1 MPPQTQ
7 LLVLCADSTSAI
19 LQQVAGEGA
28 QVDGIRTCGQLHD
41 DGLTR
46 RTIDH
51 LTRVDEL
58 TGIRQLES
66 VSDCRLDRIH
76 AALAVAPADAVL
88 SGWAA
93 AVVHG
98 VPSDF
103 LDGTWDGKA
112 MMPVQFSVPA
122 KDGARRRRGVRL
134 HWSTVPLE
142 HTVRYQ
148 GRLVTN
154 SLRTAVDLARWSRT
168 PARALA
174 AVDLSLRHGLTTAQD
189 LQEFL
194 PMMKRRQGMP
204 LVRAAVSVG
213 TVDAESPKESELRYY
228 WLQSGLPAPIV
239 NAWIYDLRGM
249 CMGRVDLLEPVSGY
263 VAEFNGHWHEM
274 WDRPAL
280 DANRNAGLRSL
291 NLTLD
296 EFTRFDVGGNGQC
309 LLAERMLSGY
319 AKAQQ
324 RDPRHDAWFCP
335 EAENWVRQTA

>member
-1 MPPQTQ
+1 M
-7 LLVLCADSTSAI
+7 
-19 LQQVAGEGA
+19 
-28 QVDGIRTCGQLHD
+28 DGIQTCGQLLD
-41 DGLTR
+41 GGLTR
-46 RTIDH
+46 RNIDR
-51 LTRVDEL
+51 LTRVDGL

-66 VSDCRLDRIH
+66 VPDCRLDRIH

-93 AVVHG
+93 AVLHG

-122 KDGARRRRGVRL
+122 KAGARQRRGVRL
-134 HWSTVPLE
+134 RWSTVPAE
-142 HTVRYQ
+142 QTVTYE

-154 SLRTAVDLARWSRT
+154 GQRTAVDLARWSRT
-168 PARALA
+168 PARALT
-174 AVDLSLRHGLTTAQD
+174 AVDLSLRHGLATSQE
-189 LQEFL
+189 LQAFL

-204 LVRAAVSVG
+204 LVRAAIGMG

-228 WLQSGLPAPIV
+228 WLEAGLPRPIV
-239 NAWIYDLRGM
+239 NAWIYDLRGI

-263 VAEFNGHWHEM
+263 VGEFNGHWHEM
-274 WDRPAL
+274 WDRPML
-280 DANRNAGLRSL
+280 DASRNAGLRSL

-296 EFTRFDVGGNGQC
+296 EFTSFDVGGKGQC
-309 LLAERMLSGY
+309 LIEERLTSGC

-335 EAENWVRQTA
+335 QAEQWAGKLSRSER

>member
-1 MPPQTQ
+1 M
-7 LLVLCADSTSAI
+7 
-19 LQQVAGEGA
+19 
-28 QVDGIRTCGQLHD
+28 DGMQKCGQLV
-41 DGLTR
+41 DGGLSR
-46 RTIDH
+46 RNIDR
-51 LTRVDEL
+51 LTRVDVL

-66 VSDCRLDRIH
+66 VPDCRLDRIH
-76 AALAVAPADAVL
+76 AALVVAPADAVL

-93 AVVHG
+93 AVLHG

-112 MMPVQFSVPA
+112 MMPVEFSVPA
-122 KDGARRRRGVRL
+122 KDGARQRRGVRL
-134 HWSTVPLE
+134 RWSTVPRE
-142 HTVRYQ
+142 HTVNYQ
-148 GRLVTN
+148 GRPVTS

-174 AVDLSLRHGLTTAQD
+174 AVDLSLRHGLATAQE
-189 LQEFL
+189 LQAFL

-204 LVRAAVSVG
+204 LVRATVRVG

-228 WLQSGLPAPIV
+228 WLESGLPPPIV
-239 NAWIYDLRGM
+239 NAWIYDLRGV

-263 VAEFNGHWHEM
+263 VGEFNGHWHEM

-280 DANRNAGLRSL
+280 DATRNAGLQSL
-291 NLTLD
+291 NLTLN
-296 EFTRFDVGGNGQC
+296 EFTRFDVGGTGQC
-309 LLAERMLSGY
+309 LLEQRLLSGY

-335 EAENWVRQTA
+335 QAGDWAGQTA

>member
-1 MPPQTQ
+1 M
-7 LLVLCADSTSAI
+7 
-19 LQQVAGEGA
+19 
-28 QVDGIRTCGQLHD
+28 DGIQTCGQLLD
-41 DGLTR
+41 AGLTR
-46 RTIDH
+46 RSIDH
-51 LTRVDEL
+51 LTRVDGL
-58 TGIRQLES
+58 AGIRQLDS
-66 VSDCRLDRIH
+66 VPDFRLDRIH

-88 SGWAA
+88 SGWSA

-122 KDGARRRRGVRL
+122 KDGARQRQGVRL
-134 HWSTVPLE
+134 RWSTVPQE
-142 HTVRYQ
+142 HTVGYQ

-154 SLRTAVDLARWSRT
+154 PLRTAVDLARWSRT

-174 AVDLSLRHGLTTAQD
+174 AVDLSLRHGLTTAQEI
-189 LQEFL
+189 QAFL

-204 LVRAAVSVG
+204 LVRAAVGVG
-213 TVDAESPKESELRYY
+213 TVGAESPMESELRYY
-228 WLQSGLPAPIV
+228 WLESGLPPPIV
-239 NAWIYDLRGM
+239 NAWIYDLRGA

-263 VAEFNGHWHEM
+263 VGEFNGHWHEM

-280 DANRNAGLRSL
+280 DAGRSAGLRSL

-296 EFTRFDVGGNGQC
+296 EFTRFDVGGEGRF
-309 LLAERMLSGY
+309 LLEGRLLSGY

-335 EAENWVRQTA
+335 QAEVGTVQIA

>member
-1 MPPQTQ
+1 M
-7 LLVLCADSTSAI
+7 
-19 LQQVAGEGA
+19 
-28 QVDGIRTCGQLHD
+28 DGIQTCGQLLD
-41 DGLTR
+41 RGLAR
-46 RTIDH
+46 GEIDR
-51 LTRVDEL
+51 LTRVDRL

-66 VSDCRLDRIH
+66 VPDCRLDRIH

-112 MMPVQFSVPA
+112 MMPVEFSVPG
-122 KDGARRRRGVRL
+122 KDGARQRRGVRL
-134 HWSTVPLE
+134 RWSTVPAE
-142 HTVRYQ
+142 DTVNYE
-148 GRLVTN
+148 GRLMTN

-174 AVDLSLRHGLTTAQD
+174 AVDLSLRHGLTTAQE
-189 LQEFL
+189 LQAFL
-194 PMMKRRQGMP
+194 PLMKRRQGLP
-204 LVRAAVSVG
+204 LVRAASGVG
-213 TVDAESPKESELRYY
+213 SVDAESPKESELRYY
-228 WLQSGLPAPIV
+228 WLESGLPPPIV
-239 NAWIYDLRGM
+239 NAWIYDLRGT

-263 VAEFNGHWHEM
+263 VGEFNGHWHEM

-280 DANRNAGLRSL
+280 DARRNAGLRSL

-296 EFTRFDVGGNGQC
+296 EFTGFDVGGKGQF
-309 LLAERMLSGY
+309 LLEERLLSGN
-319 AKAQQ
+319 AKAQK

-335 EAENWVRQTA
+335 QAEGLTVQTA